1 MLLTPYT
8 HACAAV
14 PGGPPVAEEEPEVQ
28 PHARGG
34 GRWAMDIGG
43 AESMKRGD
51 IISLS
56 DSYLRYMGCTYL
68 KPNSSTSKMSVEL
81 GGMTGG

>member
-1 MLLTPYT
+1 
-8 HACAAV
+8 
-14 PGGPPVAEEEPEVQ
+14 
-28 PHARGG
+28 
-34 GRWAMDIGG
+34 MDIGG